1 MLKQTRPIRIEPII
15 TKKHDHVPET
25 MYKYVHA
32 KSPRNEKYLID
43 PINSSQGLTQGSKE
57 FQGPKWRE
65 RYGLDKKFEI
75 DWTQKNSEVN
85 TDWTKKFRNVA
96 IQERT
101 GHDTN
106 KEKS

>member
-65 RYGLDKKFEI
+65 RYGLDKKIRDRLDPEKFGSQYGW
-75 DWTQKNSEVN
+75 DQ
-85 TDWTKKFRNVA
+85 KFRNVA

-101 GHDTN
+101 GQDTN